1 MDCHAVGCR
10 LLADAEFIPP
20 LSHALTECAGGFI
33 QRLLGAVA
41 DGHADYHILP
51 SHIEPEQFARVSIV
65 PRFILPGSI
74 APSPIDPYDDLTG
87 HQDGFRTVVFGPLP
101 GPREG
106 MAVQATLTSARP
118 FQTGIA
124 TNMDA
129 DGPTA
134 GQSTSRMAPSKVIR
148 ALRNGVFAAAVGS
161 AVALG
166 GAAAAG
172 AQPGVVD
179 AQSGSTVDVD
189 GTQGTMVPAVT
200 GDQRSMSGQSTDGHD
215 VVSDICAL
223 VGKGCLPGDGGGPH
237 TISVDTGTSDDPDSA
252 LDPDGFQT
260 NEAR

>member
-1 MDCHAVGCR
+1 MRNDSYDC
-10 LLADAEFIPP
+10 
-20 LSHALTECAGGFI
+20 
-33 QRLLGAVA
+33 
-41 DGHADYHILP
+41 
-51 SHIEPEQFARVSIV
+51 
-65 PRFILPGSI
+65 
-74 APSPIDPYDDLTG
+74 LTG
-87 HQDGFRTVVFGPLP
+87 HQDGFPNRCFRPPP
-101 GPREG
+101 GAERRV
-106 MAVQATLTSARP
+106 AVQATLTSARP

-134 GQSTSRMAPSKVIR
+134 GQAASRMASSKVVR
-148 ALRNGVFAAAVGS
+148 AIRNGVFAAAVGS

-172 AQPGVVD
+172 AQPGIVD

-189 GTQGTMVPAVT
+189 GTQGTMVPAMS
-200 GDQRSMSGQSTDGHD
+200 GDQRPLSGQSTDGHD

-223 VGKGCLPGDGGGPH
+223 TGKGCLPGDGGGPH

-260 NEAR
+260 DALR